1 MAAWEDGK
9 FKFHFDYEIEA
20 HGEKVKEFVLREPN
34 GADVISVGNPVQFDP
49 ISDPPR
55 VLVDDKRM
63 AAMISRLA
71 DVPPSSVAKLK
82 PKDLISLGWHLTP
95 FFMPV

>member
-1 MAAWEDGK
+1 MAGWENGK
-9 FKFHFDYEIEA
+9 LKFPFDYEIEA
-20 HGEKVKEFVLREPN
+20 HGEQVKEFTLREPT
-34 GADVISVGNPVQFDP
+34 GADVIAVGNPIQFDP

-82 PKDLISLGWHLTP
+82 PKDLISLGWLLTS
-95 FFMPV
+95 FFVPV

>member
-1 MAAWEDGK
+1 MAGWENGK
-9 FKFHFDYEIEA
+9 LKFNFDYEIEA
-20 HGEKVKEFVLREPN
+20 HGEQVKELTLREPT
-34 GADVISVGNPVQFDP
+34 GADVIAVGNPVQFDP

-55 VLVDDKRM
+55 VLIDDKRM

-82 PKDLISLGWHLTP
+82 PKDLISLGWFLTP